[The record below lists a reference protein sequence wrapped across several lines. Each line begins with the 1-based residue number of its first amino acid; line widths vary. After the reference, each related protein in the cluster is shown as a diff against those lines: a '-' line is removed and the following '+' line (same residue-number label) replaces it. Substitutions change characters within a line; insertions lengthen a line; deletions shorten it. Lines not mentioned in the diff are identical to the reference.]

1 MTDTTVAH
9 AEDSIAKGSKSF
21 AAAAR
26 IFDRQTRD
34 DCVMLY
40 AWCRHCDDV
49 IDGQDHGMTQ
59 SADFRQGQMQ
69 RLATLRA
76 QTAAALAGEPQMDPV
91 FESLRRVAQRNA
103 IPALY
108 PNQLL
113 DGFAMDVAE
122 REYRTTDDLL
132 DYCYHVAGVVGV
144 MMAQIMGARDPDIL
158 DRASDLGIG
167 FQLTN
172 IARDVMEDAAAG
184 RSYLPEELLG
194 DRSRDDL
201 YRVALH
207 LLDMAEAYYDSAL
220 TGMAALP
227 PRSALAIAAA
237 RRVYRAIGVKL
248 RKGGP
253 AAWDQRVST
262 TKAEKAALFAAAS
275 MDVARSR
282 FAKAKPR
289 VGLYQRPS

>member
-26 IFDRQTRD
+26 IFDRQIRD

-59 SADFRQGQMQ
+59 SPDFRPGQMQ

-76 QTAAALAGEPQMDPV
+76 QTAAALAGEPQTDPV

-122 REYRTTDDLL
+122 REYRTTKDLL

-144 MMAQIMGARDPDIL
+144 MMAQIMGARDPEVL

-184 RSYLPEELLG
+184 RSYLPQDLLG

-207 LLDMAEAYYDSAL
+207 LLDLAEAYYDSAL

-275 MDVARSR
+275 LDVARSR
-282 FAKAKPR
+282 FAKPRPR

>member
-1 MTDTTVAH
+1 MTDATIAH
-9 AEDSIAKGSKSF
+9 AEESIAKGSASF
-21 AAAAR
+21 SAAAR

-49 IDGQDHGMTQ
+49 IDGQDHGHAQT
-59 SADFRQGQMQ
+59 ADFREGQAQ
-69 RLATLRA
+69 RLAELRR
-76 QTAAALAGEPQMDPV
+76 QTAAALNGAPHGPV
-91 FESLRRVAQRNA
+91 FDSLHRVAQRNA

-113 DGFAMDVAE
+113 DGFAMDVEE
-122 REYRTTDDLL
+122 REYRTEADLL

-144 MMAQIMGARDPDIL
+144 MMAQIMGVRDPDVL

-184 RSYLPEELLG
+184 RSYLPDDLLTTR
-194 DRSRDDL
+194 DRDDL
-201 YRVALH
+201 YRAAIH
-207 LLDMAEAYYDSAL
+207 LLDMAEVYYDSAFA
-220 TGMAALP
+220 GMKELP

-253 AAWDQRVST
+253 AAWDRRIST
-262 TKAEKAALFAAAS
+262 TKAEKAALFAAATL
-275 MDVARSR
+275 DVARSR
-282 FAKAKPR
+282 LAKSKPR
-289 VGLYQRPS
+289 TGLYQRPT